1 MKEGLAAQQ
10 AMPPGRGMS
19 KADVTDYG
27 EVGCVHST
35 LTLGSDKPVHSTGC
49 FQVAGGYLHLT
60 LTSEDPSLVSNDHVK
75 GLLQKALARRK
86 G

>member
-1 MKEGLAAQQ
+1 MKAGLAAQQ
-10 AMPPGRGMS
+10 AVPPGRGMS
-19 KADVTDYG
+19 AVTDCG
-27 EVGCVHST
+27 EVVCVHST

-60 LTSEDPSLVSNDHVK
+60 LTSEDGSNEHVK
-75 GLLQKALARRK
+75 DLLQKALARRK